1 MIIDIEMGE
10 LAVAYLA
17 HTPRNFREIVLA
29 DLLRAQ
35 RLILRIQDESGR
47 ARK

>member
-1 MIIDIEMGE
+1 MIEMEMGE
-10 LAVAYLA
+10 LAVTYLP

-35 RLILRIQDESGR
+35 RLILTHPG
-47 ARK
+47 